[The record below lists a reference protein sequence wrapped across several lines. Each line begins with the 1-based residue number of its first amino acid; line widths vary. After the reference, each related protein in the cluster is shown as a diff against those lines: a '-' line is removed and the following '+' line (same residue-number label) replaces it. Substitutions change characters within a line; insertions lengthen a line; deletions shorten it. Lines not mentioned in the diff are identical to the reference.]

1 MPVPSTSSPSLVSTV
16 SPPAPPAPPRQNLL
30 LLGVRRSGKSS
41 ILNVVYRNLPP
52 NDTLFL
58 DSTLRAYT
66 LDIDVWEPLRVWDGP
81 GGSSSTAAKADV
93 AVEAVV
99 GAATEELH
107 WTQIGAVVFVIDAQV
122 SHYVVVGGDSRLM
135 QTLECAY
142 RTTTLRL

>member
-1 MPVPSTSSPSLVSTV
+1 MPVASVVSSPPMSS
-16 SPPAPPAPPRQNLL
+16 APPAISSPTAAARQNLL

-81 GGSSSTAAKADV
+81 GGSSSAAVGAKGAV
-93 AVEAVV
+93 AVEAPV
-99 GAATEELH
+99 GAATEELR

-122 SHYVVVGGDSRLM
+122 S
-135 QTLECAY
+135 
-142 RTTTLRL
+142 